1 MATSTTQIM
10 PDEFTEFVGSSSEDQ
25 AYAKVFWQSITLHPP
40 IESRLVSG
48 DIRQRLP
55 VAKPKGTYINKSYK
69 PIQKPP
75 KLTKFL
81 HVSHGQVLQEES
93 LKLMKQAQKREEDL
107 QRLRKRKEERAEI
120 FTEDLTARE
129 ILEINYPARINFMGG
144 ILSFG
149 EFYISYSYKHSQKA
163 MVYMQSLLSEY
174 GDEQEEEVSDA
185 MQQLDQFDKK
195 INSQDDNDSD

>member
-107 QRLRKRKEERAEI
+107 QRLRKRKEERAEVRNSRI
-120 FTEDLTARE
+120 LCSYHMTYLNMEMNKKRKYLT
-129 ILEINYPARINFMGG
+129 LCN
-144 ILSFG
+144 SWT
-149 EFYISYSYKHSQKA
+149 
-163 MVYMQSLLSEY
+163 SL
-174 GDEQEEEVSDA
+174 
-185 MQQLDQFDKK
+185 
-195 INSQDDNDSD
+195 IRR